1 MFLLVVNEAH
11 GMSGVGSRFNIVSRT
26 VSFRSFHVQL
36 HAEQFLIILSFPP
49 AVEGTL

>member
-26 VSFRSFHVQL
+26 VSFGHFMCSYMQNSF
-36 HAEQFLIILSFPP
+36 
-49 AVEGTL
+49 